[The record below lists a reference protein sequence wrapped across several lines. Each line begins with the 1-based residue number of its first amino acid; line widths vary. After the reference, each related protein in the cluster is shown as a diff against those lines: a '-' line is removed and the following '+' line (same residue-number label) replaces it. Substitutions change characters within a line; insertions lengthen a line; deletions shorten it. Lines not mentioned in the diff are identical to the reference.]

1 MRRLLRW
8 AIWTI
13 VGINAVLVVAVIA
26 TARYGDAALY
36 PPPAG
41 GARVEVFVAANL
53 YHSGII
59 FPRDALAEVARRRN
73 LAALTAVTEKF
84 SGYPRL
90 EFGWGDEGF
99 YTRVPTT
106 AELTTALAVR
116 ALFRPGNPSVLHV
129 VGLAEYP
136 RAVFPEASMVVL
148 WLGGQ
153 GFDRLAVALDRA
165 FARNGR
171 DDAIDELGRGL
182 YGPSQFYRAVGSFNI
197 LRVCNHWIADLLNAA
212 GVPTAP
218 VLATMPQG
226 LLWDLTLRAGAVRLP
241 PVALPGTGKS

>member
-1 MRRLLRW
+1 VRRLLRW
-8 AIWTI
+8 AVWTI
-13 VGINAVLVVAVIA
+13 GGVNAVLIVTVIA
-26 TARYGDAALY
+26 TARFGDRALY

-41 GARVEVFVAANL
+41 DARVEVFVAANF

-59 FPRDALAEVARRRN
+59 FPRDALADVARRRN
-73 LAALTAVTEKF
+73 LVALTVVTEKF

-99 YTRVPTT
+99 YTRVPTS
-106 AELTTALAVR
+106 AELTTALALR
-116 ALFRPGNPSVLHV
+116 ALFRPGNPSVMHV

-136 RAVFPEASMVVL
+136 RAIFPEASMVVL

-171 DDAIDELGRGL
+171 DGTIDEMGRGL
-182 YGPSQFYRAVGSFNI
+182 
-197 LRVCNHWIADLLNAA
+197 
-212 GVPTAP
+212 
-218 VLATMPQG
+218 
-226 LLWDLTLRAGAVRLP
+226 
-241 PVALPGTGKS
+241 